1 MTSTR
6 RTTSRSRDRSLTGWT
21 PDSALTGG
29 AATGGVSAGGLHPP
43 KRARHEGYDERCQDY
58 IVDNRRP
65 EGTGQSA
72 GGDPDIAQQC
82 SDAAEQDDRDA
93 GGHRDHHNRGDDRPL
108 LDVLDEPGQ
117 VADDREG
124 ERQPPDRVV

>member
-29 AATGGVSAGGLHPP
+29 AATGGGSSGGLHPS
-43 KRARHEGYDERCQDY
+43 KRARHEGYDEGCQDY
-58 IVDNRRP
+58 IVDNRGP

-72 GGDPDIAQQC
+72 GGDPDVTQQC
-82 SDAAEQDDRDA
+82 ADATEQHDRHA
-93 GGHRDHHNRGDDRPL
+93 GGQRDHHDRGDDRPL
-108 LDVLDEPGQ
+108 LDVLDQPGQ

-124 ERQPPDRVV
+124 E